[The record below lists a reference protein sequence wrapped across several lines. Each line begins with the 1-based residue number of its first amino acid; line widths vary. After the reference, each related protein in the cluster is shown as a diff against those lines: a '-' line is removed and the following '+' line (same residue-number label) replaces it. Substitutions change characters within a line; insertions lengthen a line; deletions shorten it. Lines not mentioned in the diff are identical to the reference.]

1 MQQRLQDVLVM
12 RPLAIVL
19 MIVWHSFIV
28 YVGGWREPAG
38 YEDVTVY
45 WWIAQFSYAFMLE
58 LFVFISGYV
67 FAITLNKDGV
77 TFKGILASKIKRL
90 IVPSLIFSTLY
101 FVLLGGREGSP
112 LKIVYDIVNGYGH
125 FWFLPMLF
133 WSTLF
138 CYVLDRVQLSKWIKV
153 AIVLCLPALSILPI
167 PLRIGV
173 SFYYIPFFYAGIMV
187 YRHRQRVVD
196 SINVAQ
202 VILFG
207 SAFIALF
214 LAKCKMNEIKP
225 MFVQSSDS
233 LIVRGG
239 VIEVKLYVRF
249 LAAIAG
255 SAFIYIIT
263 NYFVERRCMPIPV
276 WLQDFNQYCFGVY
289 VFQQFILQILYYK
302 TTLPGLVG
310 PYWLPW
316 IGFVIALI
324 FSYALSKSIRYFRVG
339 RTIL

>member
-1 MQQRLQDVLVM
+1 MQKRLQDVMIM

-38 YEDVTVY
+38 YENVAAY

-67 FAITLNKDGV
+67 FAITLNKEGV
-77 TFKGILASKIKRL
+77 NFKSILLSKLKRL

-101 FVLLGGREGSP
+101 FALLGDREGSMP
-112 LKIVYDIVNGYGH
+112 KIVYDIVNGYGH

-187 YRHRQRVVD
+187 YRHRQRVIDCITDKQIWLSGLAFGLMFLLKCNTDELV
-196 SINVAQ
+196 SIFTQN
-202 VILFG
+202 
-207 SAFIALF
+207 
-214 LAKCKMNEIKP
+214 
-225 MFVQSSDS
+225 SDS

-249 LAAIAG
+249 LTAIAG
-255 SAFIYIIT
+255 SIFIYIIT
-263 NYFVERRCMPIPV
+263 NYFVEGRGISIPV

-289 VFQQFILQILYYK
+289 VFQQFILQIIYYK
-302 TTLPGLVG
+302 TTLPGCVG

-316 IGFVIALI
+316 IGFIVALVG
-324 FSYALSKSIRYFRVG
+324 SYMLTKIIRTSKLG
-339 RTIL
+339 RAIL